1 MGKKPKGEGS
11 MNEKLRTVIFTVA
24 VTAAFTLM
32 VSGINA
38 ALKTRIDNNRLIAE
52 QRVILGLFNLFS
64 SDSHVSDEN
73 ILALFSDKIEK
84 VSPADPTRHS
94 LFRLKDQS
102 SQINVIP
109 FKGQGFWDNIIGF
122 LAIDADKA
130 IITGLAFTQHGET
143 PGLGGRISEP
153 EFKKR
158 FAGKPYSAV
167 RSDGLR
173 LKLVAEGSAT
183 RPDEVDG
190 ITGATGTSSA
200 VEKIIN
206 NTLNNYLSLNQ
217 GGKQ

>member
-1 MGKKPKGEGS
+1 

-38 ALKTRIDNNRLIAE
+38 VLKTRIDNNRLIAE

-64 SDSHVSDEN
+64 SANPVSDEN
-73 ILALFSDKIEK
+73 ILEMFSARVEK
-84 VSPADPTRHS
+84 VTDSNPTRPS
-94 LFRLKDQS
+94 LFRLKDNS
-102 SQINVIP
+102 SPINVIP

-122 LAIDADKA
+122 LAIDAEKDT
-130 IITGLAFTQHGET
+130 ISGLAFTQHGET

-153 EFKKR
+153 EFMKR
-158 FAGKPYSAV
+158 FAGKPFSTI

-173 LKLVAEGSAT
+173 LKLVSEGTAT
-183 RPDEVDG
+183 KPDEVDG

-200 VEKIIN
+200 VEKIVN
-206 NTLNNYLSLNQ
+206 TTLNNYLSLNQ